1 MANYVTNKL
10 EIAATGQAYEDILTA
25 IQRDGDVRGSFDFN
39 KLISMPE
46 DLNLTE
52 GSITD
57 HSISAFLSHLK
68 DEIQAHPDLPGK
80 VEDIKR
86 YLSAAAQVK
95 KQSFFTA
102 YDYMPA
108 SEIAAKAEIHKMS
121 TADFLELGKKYLDN
135 QLTYG
140 YPTWY
145 RFCSAKW
152 GTKWNTEEGCLLD
165 DDGKLRFDTAWSA
178 PIPVLKALSEKFPTV
193 SFHHAWADEDIGY
206 NVGQNTYLNGEVV
219 DSYLPEPGSAQ
230 AYNLAFEILDTTPE
244 EQSLRFDPKTNTYVY
259 DESLEEEVLS
269 QDVLPIDNKIN
280 LAKVKATLC
289 AENPPTPLEPSE
301 PER

>member
-1 MANYVTNKL
+1 MANYVTNILK
-10 EIAATGQAYEDILTA
+10 ITATGQLYEEILTA

-39 KLISMPE
+39 KLIPMPE
-46 DLNLTE
+46 DLNITE

-68 DEIQAHPDLPGK
+68 DEIQEHPDLPGK

-95 KQSFFTA
+95 KHSFFTA
-102 YDYMPA
+102 YEYMPA
-108 SEIAAKAEIHKMS
+108 AEIAAKAEIHKMS

-135 QLTYG
+135 QLNYG
-140 YPTWY
+140 YSTWY

-165 DDGKLRFDTAWSA
+165 DDGNLRFDTAWSA
-178 PIPVLKALSEKFPTV
+178 PSPVLKALSEKFPTV
-193 SFHHAWADEDIGY
+193 SFHHAWADEDIGQ
-206 NVGQNTYLNGEVV
+206 NVGQSTYLNGKVV

-230 AYNLAFEILDTTPE
+230 AYELAFEILETSAE
-244 EQSLRFDPKTNTYVY
+244 EHCLRYDPKTSTYVY
-259 DESLEEEVLS
+259 DDSMEEEAPV
-269 QDVLPIDNKIN
+269 QNALPIDNKID
-280 LAKVKATLC
+280 LAKVKAALC
-289 AENPPTPLEPSE
+289 AENPPTLLQPED